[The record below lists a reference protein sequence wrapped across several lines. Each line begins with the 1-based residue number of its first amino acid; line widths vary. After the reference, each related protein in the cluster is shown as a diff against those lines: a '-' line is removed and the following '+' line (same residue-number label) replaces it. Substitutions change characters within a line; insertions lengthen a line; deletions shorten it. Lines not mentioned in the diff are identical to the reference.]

1 LRQVF
6 ACYLERKLQEIRLM
20 NDCLAAPLDLRPPK
34 SVTEA
39 IEQKFV
45 LAAALKAEH
54 ALHDWALTETGWSG
68 AEHAGSG
75 PFAFKYGYQRAD
87 LDIRG
92 PAIYAFDAARRE
104 VFQRTVYTSSGMSAI
119 SALVMALKN
128 LGGPADVL
136 MPAGGYAETL
146 ELIASHGAP
155 LRLVRLDERP
165 SSASQILWLDSSAS
179 RWQLPNAPPAA
190 CDLVVF
196 DTTCFWRGSGRI
208 RRAIAWALRSGLAV
222 ALVRSHTKLDSLGV
236 EYGRAGSVVFVA
248 SAAASPESKARLAAL
263 IQCFEDTLRL
273 FGGAAIPAHLPPFVG
288 SATYDSLSARRIAT
302 IERNC
307 RRLVRALAARLDARA
322 LTTFAHGLYITL
334 APGGSLERGVAAE
347 LAADCA
353 RDLRRAGLPVRHA
366 GSFGFDFVAVEWF
379 RDTIKENNVI
389 RLAVP
394 DLPAAMMAQL
404 ADGIARWWRKTQPS
418 RASRVRR
425 RTEEPRH
432 GATVYNAGPVRRDD
446 HGPSGKSRLVLDR
459 RRAGN
464 ILSGA

>member
-1 LRQVF
+1 LRHVF
-6 ACYLERKLQEIRLM
+6 ACYLERKRQEIRLM
-20 NDCLAAPLDLRPPK
+20 NDCLTAPLHLRPPK
-34 SVTEA
+34 SVAGA

-75 PFAFKYGYQRAD
+75 PFAFNYGYQRAD
-87 LDIRG
+87 LEIRG
-92 PAIYAFDAARRE
+92 PAIYAFDAARE

-128 LGGPADVL
+128 LVGRADVL

-146 ELIASHGAP
+146 ELIESHGAP
-155 LRLVRLDERP
+155 LRVARCDERP
-165 SSASQILWLDSSAS
+165 GSASQILWLDSSAP
-179 RWQLPNAPPAA
+179 RWQPPNAAPAN

-196 DTTCFWRGSGRI
+196 DTTCFWRGSGCI
-208 RRAIAWALRSGLAV
+208 RRAIAWALASGLPI

-263 IQCFEDTLRL
+263 IQCFEDALRL
-273 FGGAAIPAHLPPFVG
+273 FGGAAIPAHFPPFVG

-307 RRLVRALAARLDARA
+307 RRLVRALATRLDAGA

-334 APGGSLERGVAAE
+334 SPGGSLERGEAAE
-347 LAADCA
+347 RAADCS

-366 GSFGFDFVAVEWF
+366 GSFGFDFVAVEWS
-379 RDTIKENNVI
+379 RDTTKQNNVI

-404 ADGIARWWRKTQPS
+404 ADGIARWWRKTQ
-418 RASRVRR
+418 RASCGRR

-432 GATVYNAGPVRRDD
+432 GATVYNAGPARRDD